1 MVTKVLQKLLLN
13 RNSHIDRET
22 TLIIA
27 LMNDLKNQNFT
38 TPTLNYIPWI
48 IKPIKKNCQ
57 MFYPGSHMK
66 DSEQKKKK
74 KWLPIEQIL
83 KHCFPVGTF
92 KHTTTKMNE
101 PL

>member
-1 MVTKVLQKLLLN
+1 
-13 RNSHIDRET
+13 
-22 TLIIA
+22 
-27 LMNDLKNQNFT
+27 
-38 TPTLNYIPWI
+38 
-48 IKPIKKNCQ
+48 

-66 DSEQKKKK
+66 DSEQKKK